1 MLMPHLY
8 GTTCVPAAQ
17 CFHSFGSYAL
27 VGLGFRVLGLRKFDK
42 IRTLRLV
49 DLRLG
54 GFSRWSVKTGGSWS
68 VTWVWIVATAFVA
81 RLEFM
86 IEGRVG

>member
-1 MLMPHLY
+1 MAP
-8 GTTCVPAAQ
+8 PACPQLSA
-17 CFHSFGSYAL
+17 FIVFGSYAL

-49 DLRLG
+49 DLRVG

-68 VTWVWIVATAFVA
+68 VTCAWIVATAFVA